1 MVQKKKLSI
10 NMVCSLLLQLCV
22 FASGLILPRLFIGE
36 YGSKVN
42 GLVSGIQQFL
52 GFISFGELGIG
63 AVIQYNLYKPL
74 AGHDWNA
81 VSNIVKSAKRFF
93 DRLLIVILVYIGLL
107 ALLFPLRTV
116 GDFDYLFTFSLVL
129 AISFSYIMQYYF
141 GMAYRQLLDANQL
154 SFVRII
160 PQIIQIIINVVICY
174 LLIRAHT
181 DVRLVKLTT
190 SILYSIQPLAIFVF
204 AKIHYKEIDLKKSI
218 EGEPIKQKWNGIA
231 QHLATVVLKDT
242 DVVVLTLLST
252 LENVSIY
259 AVYNL
264 VINGIEVLV
273 ESVVSNL
280 TAVFGELYA
289 KREDNALDDFF
300 DKFEL
305 IYHFAIAVVF
315 FCVGRLIVSFVTVY
329 TNGVADANYI
339 VPTFAIIISFAQW
352 LYCARLPYHL
362 MIKAAGHYKQTQLS
376 AIIEAMINV
385 VVSVLSVKNFGLVGV
400 AVGTVAAM
408 LYRTIYYCLY
418 LRHEILNR
426 SILKE
431 IKIYLCD
438 LSLFAICWIITQNFT
453 LGDITYIAWVGLA
466 IKVFLIALLIALI
479 IFGASYFQQT
489 KRIAS
494 SLINKVKR

>member
-10 NMVCSLLLQLCV
+10 NIVCSLLLQACV
-22 FASGLILPRLFIGE
+22 FASGIILPRLFIGE

-74 AGHDWNA
+74 ADKDWKS

-93 DRLLIVILVYIGLL
+93 NRLLIVILIYITLL
-107 ALLFPLRTV
+107 ALLFPLRTK
-116 GDFDYLFTFSLVL
+116 GEFDYLFTLTLVL

-160 PQIIQIIINVVICY
+160 PQIFQIIINVVVCSM
-174 LLIRAHT
+174 LIRAHT

-190 SILYSIQPLAIFVF
+190 SLLYSIQPLAIFLF
-204 AKIHYKEIDLKKSI
+204 TKIHYKHLDLTKPI
-218 EGEPIKQKWNGIA
+218 VGEPIKQKWNGIA
-231 QHLATVVLKDT
+231 QHLAAVVLKDT
-242 DVVVLTLLST
+242 DIVVLTLLST

-264 VINGIEVLV
+264 VINGIEVLI

-289 KREDNALDDFF
+289 KREGDSLDTFF

-305 IYHFAIAVVF
+305 IYHFAIAIIF
-315 FCVGRLIVSFVTVY
+315 FCVGRLIVPFVTVY
-329 TNGVADANYI
+329 TNGITDANYI
-339 VPTFAIIISFAQW
+339 VPVFAVIISVAQW

-362 MIKAAGHYKQTQLS
+362 MVKAAGHYKQTQNS
-376 AIIEAMINV
+376 AIVEASINV
-385 VVSVLSVKNFGLVGV
+385 VVSVLSVRQFGLVGV
-400 AVGTVAAM
+400 AIGTAAAM
-408 LYRTIYYCLY
+408 FYRTIYYCIY
-418 LRHEILNR
+418 LKKNILVR
-426 SILKE
+426 PISKAV
-431 IKIYLCD
+431 KIYLCD
-438 LSLFAICWIITQNFT
+438 LLLFVSCWLVTSRFSLIEISYVSWFLMA
-453 LGDITYIAWVGLA
+453 L
-466 IKVFLIALLIALI
+466 KVFSIALLCAFL
-479 IFGASYFQQT
+479 IFGTLYSRQLKNMKFNIR
-489 KRIAS
+489 KRS
-494 SLINKVKR
+494 N